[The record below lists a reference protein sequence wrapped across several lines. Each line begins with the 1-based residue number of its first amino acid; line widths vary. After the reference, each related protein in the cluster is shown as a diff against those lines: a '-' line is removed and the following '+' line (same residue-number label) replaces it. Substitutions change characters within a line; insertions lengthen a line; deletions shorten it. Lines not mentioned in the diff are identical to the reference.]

1 MLWTTTLVKLHPV
14 CSALC
19 VDSKARIIIIDNSN
33 FNSSS
38 SMDDDDNG
46 PSRSDGQAIHAVVLV
61 LGDIGRSPRMQY
73 HVKSLLSY
81 RYLQCGANTN
91 ITPPPPPTHTSSNS
105 SSNSSNSSSSSRSS
119 SSSSSSSSGSSSS
132 SCSPGV
138 HIHVTVV
145 GYQGEKTIDFTS
157 GCSCSSRGSIN
168 SNVTEVDMQYIPTF
182 SFNALR
188 RISILHALCKGIA
201 LLIAIIHILMFKI
214 KPYEVIIIQNP
225 PCLPALIASIVVLWL
240 RGNSS
245 SRIVVDWHNLGFSM
259 FAERLGPSHVLVKLS
274 RFLEYAFTS
283 RAQYHLCV
291 SDAMKQWLQREFS
304 VHPVVLYDR
313 PPDIFRRAP
322 IDVQLRHDLLRR
334 IGLTD
339 LQLFRGE
346 TSSSITTRVV
356 ARDDEVSTTTR
367 CGGEISAAASSIEDK
382 GCTIQTMT
390 HSSHDHD
397 LYVVSGQM
405 MRLRTLREGRVG
417 VLISSTSWTEDEDFE
432 LLLDALL
439 QVEAYLQQSTV
450 TLSGYSRLVVLITGK
465 GPLRCSFEKR
475 VEELT
480 LQGRINQCVAVRT
493 LWLSIEDYPQ
503 LLRCADLGTY
513 PLLWSQLPPL
523 TLLYTAVFSS

>member
-1 MLWTTTLVKLHPV
+1 MLWTTLVRTIYTVSWSFHD
-14 CSALC
+14 A
-19 VDSKARIIIIDNSN
+19 KARIIIINNSN
-33 FNSSS
+33 VNSSS
-38 SMDDDDNG
+38 RMDDDNDDR

-73 HVKSLLSY
+73 HVKSLLRY
-81 RYLQCGANTN
+81 RYLQCGANTS
-91 ITPPPPPTHTSSNS
+91 ITPPPPPPPPTH
-105 SSNSSNSSSSSRSS
+105 SS
-119 SSSSSSSSGSSSS
+119 SSSSS
-132 SCSPGV
+132 SPGV

-145 GYQGEKTIDFTS
+145 GYQGEKTIDFTA
-157 GCSCSSRGSIN
+157 GCSCSSRSSIN
-168 SNVTEVDMQYIPTF
+168 SNVNFSSNTAVDMQYIPTF

-201 LLIAIIHILMFKI
+201 LLITIIHILMFKI

-240 RGNSS
+240 RGNNS

-274 RFLEYAFTS
+274 RFMEYVFTS
-283 RAQYHLCV
+283 QAQYHLCV

-304 VHPVVLYDR
+304 VHPIVLYDR
-313 PPDIFRRAP
+313 PPDIFRRTP
-322 IDVQLRHDLLRR
+322 IDLQLRHDLLKR

-339 LQLFRGE
+339 FQLFRGE
-346 TSSSITTRVV
+346 TSSITTRV
-356 ARDDEVSTTTR
+356 ARDDEVPATTR
-367 CGGEISAAASSIEDK
+367 CGREISISAAASSIEDK
-382 GCTIQTMT
+382 GCTIQTT
-390 HSSHDHD
+390 NSSHD

-439 QVEAYLQQSTV
+439 QVEAYLQRATV

-475 VEELT
+475 VQEMA

-503 LLRCADLGTY
+503 LLRCADLGSY
-513 PLLWSQLPPL
+513 LPPGRRCSGCGH
-523 TLLYTAVFSS
+523 YHH

>member
-1 MLWTTTLVKLHPV
+1 
-14 CSALC
+14 
-19 VDSKARIIIIDNSN
+19 
-33 FNSSS
+33 
-38 SMDDDDNG
+38 MDDDDNG
-46 PSRSDGQAIHAVVLV
+46 PSRPDGQAIHAVVLV

-91 ITPPPPPTHTSSNS
+91 ITPPPPPTTRS
-105 SSNSSNSSSSSRSS
+105 SSNSSCSS
-119 SSSSSSSSGSSSS
+119 SSSSS
-132 SCSPGV
+132 SPGV

-145 GYQGEKTIDFTS
+145 GYQGEKTIDFTA
-157 GCSCSSRGSIN
+157 GCSCSSRSSIN
-168 SNVTEVDMQYIPTF
+168 SNVTAVDMQYIPTF

-259 FAERLGPSHVLVKLS
+259 FAERLGPNHVLVKLS
-274 RFLEYAFTS
+274 RFLEYVSTS

-322 IDVQLRHDLLRR
+322 IDLQLRHDLLRR

-346 TSSSITTRVV
+346 ASSIPARVV
-356 ARDDEVSTTTR
+356 ARVDKVPATTR

-382 GCTIQTMT
+382 DCTIQTMT
-390 HSSHDHD
+390 HSSQDHD
-397 LYVVSGQM
+397 LYVVSGQI
-405 MRLRTLREGRVG
+405 MRLRTLQEGRAG

-439 QVEAYLQQSTV
+439 QVEAYLQQATV

-465 GPLRCSFEKR
+465 GPLRCFFEKR
-475 VEELT
+475 VQELT

-513 PLLWSQLPPL
+513 PLL
-523 TLLYTAVFSS
+523 